1 MILRQLFDQA
11 TSTYTYLVADGG
23 EAVLIDPVA
32 EQVDRDLQLLRE
44 LGLRLAWALDTH
56 VHADHI
62 TGAGMLRERTGC
74 ATGLSRRAGVECA
87 THGLAEGDEIPV
99 GRHRLQVLETPG
111 HTDTC
116 LSYVLRDPEGR
127 PHAVFTGDALLIRGC
142 GRVDFQSGD
151 AARLYDS
158 ITGKLFAL
166 PDETLVYPGHD
177 YRGLTVS
184 TIGEE
189 RRHNPRLALG
199 REGFIR
205 YMESLELPLPAR
217 IQEALPANRAC
228 GQGTA

>member
-1 MILRQLFDQA
+1 MILRQLFDPA

-44 LGLRLAWALDTH
+44 LGLRLTWALDTH

-74 ATGLSRRAGVECA
+74 ATGVSRHAGVECA
-87 THGLAEGDEIPV
+87 THGLAEGDEIRV
-99 GRHRLQVLETPG
+99 GRYRLQVLETPG

-116 LSYVLRDPEGR
+116 LSYLLRDPRGR
-127 PHAVFTGDALLIRGC
+127 PVAVFTGDALLIRGC

-158 ITGKLFAL
+158 VMGKLFTL

-177 YRGLTVS
+177 YRGCTVS

-189 RRHNPRLALG
+189 RRHNPRLTLG

-205 YMESLELPLPAR
+205 YMEALELPLPAR